1 MASKVVT
8 GGERR
13 LRRED
18 RRAQILDAATDAFAR
33 AGFAATSLDDIAT
46 EARVSR
52 VILYRHFDS
61 KADLYRQVLDRVC
74 SRLADACGCSNF
86 TEDALP
92 TLIHVAAEDPG
103 GFRLLFQ
110 HAAREPE
117 FRDEMSQFRATMT
130 NTALTQLTDRVSDP
144 AWGRWAAQ
152 LSAIVAV
159 EAIIAWLDAGQP
171 DPDQI
176 AARIRRVLDAI
187 PDPTRPLAADQPGR
201 VPTTRRAADRG
212 D

>member
-1 MASKVVT
+1 MASTVGT
-8 GGERR
+8 TRGRR

-18 RRAQILDAATDAFAR
+18 RRTQILDAATDTFAR
-33 AGFAATSLDDIAT
+33 AGFAATSLDDVAT
-46 EARVSR
+46 EAGVSR

-74 SRLADACGCSNF
+74 ARLATECGRSDF
-86 TEDALP
+86 TGDTLP
-92 TLIHVAAEDPG
+92 TLVDVAIQDPG

-117 FRDEMSQFRATMT
+117 FRDEMTQFRATMT
-130 NTALTQLTDRVSDP
+130 DTALAELPDQISDP
-144 AWGRWAAQ
+144 AWERWAAQ
-152 LSAIVAV
+152 LSAVVAV

-171 DPDQI
+171 EPDQV

-187 PDPTRPLAADQPGR
+187 Y
-201 VPTTRRAADRG
+201 
-212 D
+212 

>member
-1 MASKVVT
+1 MASKVETT
-8 GGERR
+8 GGRR

-33 AGFAATSLDDIAT
+33 AGFSATSLDDVAT
-46 EARVSR
+46 EAGVSR
-52 VILYRHFDS
+52 VILYRHFAS

-74 SRLADACGCSNF
+74 TRLATACGHRDFADGSLP
-86 TEDALP
+86 ALVG
-92 TLIHVAAEDPG
+92 VAAQDPG

-117 FRDEMSQFRATMT
+117 FRDEMTQFRATMT
-130 NTALTQLTDRVSDP
+130 NTALAELDDQISDP
-144 AWGRWAAQ
+144 AWRHWGAQ

-176 AARIRRVLDAI
+176 VARIRRLLDAI
-187 PDPTRPLAADQPGR
+187 H
-201 VPTTRRAADRG
+201 
-212 D
+212 

>member
-1 MASKVVT
+1 MASRVESKS
-8 GGERR
+8 GRR

-18 RRAQILDAATDAFAR
+18 RRAQILDAATQAFAG
-33 AGFAATSLDDIAT
+33 AGFNGTSLDDVAT
-46 EARVSR
+46 QAGVSR

-61 KADLYRQVLDRVC
+61 KADLYRQILDRVC
-74 SRLADACGCSNF
+74 ARLAAACGRGDF
-86 TEDALP
+86 TDETLPALVD
-92 TLIHVAAEDPG
+92 VAAQDPG

-117 FRDEMSQFRATMT
+117 FRDEMTQFRATMT
-130 NTALTQLTDRVSDP
+130 DTALAELAGQISDP
-144 AWGRWAAQ
+144 AWGLWAAQ

-176 AARIRRVLDAI
+176 VARIRRVLDGI
-187 PDPTRPLAADQPGR
+187 Q
-201 VPTTRRAADRG
+201 
-212 D
+212 